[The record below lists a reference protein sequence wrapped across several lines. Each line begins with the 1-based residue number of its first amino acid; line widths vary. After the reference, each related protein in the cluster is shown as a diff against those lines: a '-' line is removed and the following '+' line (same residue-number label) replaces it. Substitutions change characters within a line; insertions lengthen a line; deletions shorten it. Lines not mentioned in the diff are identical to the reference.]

1 MNYKFANIEICPV
14 KVSVFQNMTIN
25 TTIGIIENTRCNMVQ
40 NTGKRIRELRL
51 AQSKSIAALARET
64 GVSKSL
70 ISQVERGEVL
80 PSLYTLE
87 KLSISLNVPITEFFG
102 VQSSENIETD
112 IVVRKK
118 NRQIITLPDSPKK
131 YYLLTPSLNEKLEF
145 LIVEFP
151 SSSVGTARNSFSH
164 EGEEYFYVLEGE
176 LTLNVFEKSYK
187 LYEGDSGCF
196 DSSNKH
202 LFANQTENIA
212 KLILAATRS

>member
-1 MNYKFANIEICPV
+1 
-14 KVSVFQNMTIN
+14 
-25 TTIGIIENTRCNMVQ
+25 MVQ

-51 AQSKSIAALARET
+51 LQKISIAALARDT

-87 KLSISLNVPITEFFG
+87 KLSIALQVPITEFFE
-102 VQSSENIETD
+102 VQTTADSETD
-112 IVVRKK
+112 IVVRRDK
-118 NRQIITLPDSPKK
+118 RQIITLPDSPKK

-151 SSSVGTARNSFSH
+151 PSSVGTARNSFSH

-176 LTLNVFEKSYK
+176 LTLNVFDKSYH
-187 LYEGDSGCF
+187 LNEGDSGCF
-196 DSSNKH
+196 DSSKKH
-202 LFANQTENIA
+202 LFTNQSEKAA
-212 KLILAATRS
+212 KVILAATRNP